1 MKKRVIKKNI
11 VKKPILKQINESKFW
26 QQIALKQQMLIHA
39 KNNT

>member
-11 VKKPILKQINESKFW
+11 VKKPILKQIDESQFW